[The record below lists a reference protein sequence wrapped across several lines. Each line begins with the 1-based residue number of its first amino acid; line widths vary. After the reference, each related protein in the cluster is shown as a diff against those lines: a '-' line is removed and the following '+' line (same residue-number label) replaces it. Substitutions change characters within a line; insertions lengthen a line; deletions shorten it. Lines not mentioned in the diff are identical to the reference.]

1 MATHGAALK
10 LVGARKSPLP
20 SARVSRRPL
29 PLFERVVLDVL
40 SNDFGLELGR
50 TMLDVVLA
58 RAGEPS
64 DHQDP
69 QLIGEYLRGPFAKAI
84 TAQLG
89 ADVGMR
95 IVHRA
100 EALLAGLRP
109 CRILK
114 SVPRHRG
121 PWVLLSAR
129 KSAFEGVLE
138 MTRVE
143 SVLDL
148 LVEVEASPRAIVVVD
163 AMYLPVHLVTLGVV
177 LDELG
182 EHAEIVVVGAT
193 REEEETLRHVARRAV
208 TFTSVYEPLGMER
221 RQPRQTGRHALP
233 TEERASTSSRP
244 SARRPRAA
252 GGRHV

>member
-1 MATHGAALK
+1 MTTRGAALK
-10 LVGARKSPLP
+10 LVGGRKSPVP

-69 QLIGEYLRGPFAKAI
+69 KRIGEYLRGPFAEAI
-84 TAQLG
+84 VAQLG
-89 ADVGMR
+89 PETGMR
-95 IVHRA
+95 IVHRS
-100 EALLAGLRP
+100 ESLLAGLRP

-114 SVPRHRG
+114 SVPKHRG

-143 SVLDL
+143 SILDL
-148 LVEVEASPRAIVVVD
+148 LVEVESSPRAIVVVD

-182 EHAEIVVVGAT
+182 EHVEIVVVGAT
-193 REEEETLRHVARRAV
+193 REEEETLRLVARRAV
-208 TFTSVYEPLGMER
+208 SFTSVYEPLGIER
-221 RQPRQTGRHALP
+221 RAQRHTDRRPRPIEGSR
-233 TEERASTSSRP
+233 SSRP
-244 SARRPRAA
+244 SARRPAV
-252 GGRHV
+252 GRHV